1 MGAKEGRRIKYISF
15 INAVAAVAVLTLHTN
30 GCFWSF
36 SATELYWK
44 IANVIEGVFYFAVPL
59 FFMVSGITLMDFYER
74 DTISSYFL
82 KRFRKVFIPFIAWSI
97 IGLIEKV
104 CIHAID
110 IHDIT
115 PKYIYEGIVGTKIVK
130 IYWFFTSLFILY
142 LSMPLFAAVDK
153 KRRKE
158 VFSYA
163 VIIGFILNQAVPF
176 IKNLFSLDI
185 TTPYVVI
192 AVSGVLLWPPLGWL
206 LHNCELSRKQKVLI
220 YSISVLGLLIHIT
233 GTYYLSM
240 KAGHVVKVFKGYQ
253 NVPSV
258 LYSVGVFVFLKD
270 IGNKIMDGKAAT
282 FINWFSKYTFPI
294 YLMQFILL
302 DRLPR
307 LPFVDTH
314 SVIYILGAPFVIIPI
329 IILITWCMR
338 KVPGL
343 KVILP

>member
-1 MGAKEGRRIKYISF
+1 MGVNEGRRIKYISF

-30 GCFWSF
+30 NCFWSF

-44 IANVIEGVFYFAVPL
+44 IANVIESVFYFAVPL
-59 FFMVSGITLMDFYER
+59 FFMVSGITLMDFYDR
-74 DTISSYFL
+74 DTISTYFL

-97 IGLIEKV
+97 IGLIAKV
-104 CIHAID
+104 SIHAID

-115 PKYIYEGIVGTKIVK
+115 PKYIYEGIVGTKIVD

-142 LSMPLFAAVDK
+142 LSMPLIAAVDK
-153 KRRKE
+153 KKRKE

-163 VIIGFILNQAVPF
+163 VIVGFILNQVVPF

-185 TTPYVVI
+185 TTPYIVI

-206 LHNCELSRKQKVLI
+206 LHTCELSRKQKALI
-220 YSISVLGLLIHIT
+220 YSISAFGLLVHIT

-270 IGNKIMDGKAAT
+270 IGNRIMEGKAAA
-282 FINWFSKYTFPI
+282 FINWFSKYTFSI

-302 DRLPR
+302 DRLPM

-314 SVIYILGAPFVIIPI
+314 SVFYMLGAPFAIIPI
-329 IILITWCMR
+329 IILVTWCLR
-338 KVPGL
+338 KIPGL